1 MNLFAPLLDSVVNCI
16 SVCMNKINSIPTLT
30 NYIPDNSV
38 YIGNDL
44 MIRLGITYGKK
55 EVTIH
60 LNDENHAMLV
70 AGVSGSG
77 KSNFINLSIN
87 QLLSYKDVELYLI
100 DSKIVELGRYS
111 NIRQCK
117 AFASDEQSITNLL
130 DNILANIKEDYNNLL
145 ANNRVKVK
153 PYEKAKV
160 VIVEELALLTKQ
172 QLKVLSQCVAIG
184 RGVGYR
190 FIISIQRADGN
201 VMNNQLKSLLTTR
214 IAFRCTNKA
223 NSQLIIETDEATTIK
238 NRGRCYVLENGILKE
253 VQSYLINEQIIIET
267 INRNLKPKIKNV
279 KEKVQIKT
287 SVQNSKAN
295 NNTET
300 SSTTCDTSWIDKI

>member
-1 MNLFAPLLDSVVNCI
+1 MNSISILLDSVVNVI
-16 SVCMNKINSIPTLT
+16 QSCMNTYNRIPILT
-30 NYIPDNSV
+30 NYTPNNTV
-38 YIGNDL
+38 YMGNDL
-44 MIRLGITYGKK
+44 MIKVGVTYGKK

-60 LNDENHAMLV
+60 LNDENHALLV

-77 KSNFINLSIN
+77 KSNFINSAIN

-100 DSKIVELGRYS
+100 DPKIVELGRYS
-111 NIRQCK
+111 NIIQCVS
-117 AFASDEQSITNLL
+117 FASDEQSITNLL
-130 DNILANIKEDYNNLL
+130 ANILANIREDYNNLL
-145 ANNRVKVK
+145 ANNKVKVK

-160 VIVEELALLTKQ
+160 LIVEELALLNKQ
-172 QLKVLSQCVAIG
+172 QLRILSQCVAIG

-190 FIISIQRADGN
+190 FIVSIQRSDGN

-223 NSQLIIETDEATTIK
+223 NSQLIIETDEASEIT

-253 VQSYLINEQIIIET
+253 VQSYYIDEKIITET

-279 KEKVQIKT
+279 KEKTKIKT
-287 SVQNSKAN
+287 SIQNSNNKAN
-295 NNTET
+295 NKT
-300 SSTTCDTSWIDKI
+300 DKWIDEI